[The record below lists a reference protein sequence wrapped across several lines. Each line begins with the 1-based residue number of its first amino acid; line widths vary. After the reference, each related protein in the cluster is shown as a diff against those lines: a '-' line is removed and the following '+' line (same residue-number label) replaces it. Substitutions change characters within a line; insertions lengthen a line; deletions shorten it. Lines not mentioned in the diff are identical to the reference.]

1 VTLAESAA
9 TIAGIGC
16 IAAALRD
23 VFDVLFHPRG
33 RAILSSAVTATV
45 RRMFLRPS
53 SVAGPVALL
62 AVIASWAVLLAC
74 GWALV
79 IWPHLGESFR
89 FPTES
94 ADRDLVDALYVSLVT
109 LGTIGFGEITPTSDA
124 MKVLLPLEGLV
135 GLGLLTASLSW
146 LLSLYPA
153 LSRRR
158 SLAYDITLLR
168 RAEDDTGE
176 DVFSIDAET
185 AAAQLAELTSR
196 LVAVER
202 DLTAY
207 PIAHCFVE
215 DDARFSLDLAMP
227 YLDELAARGRLPS
240 MPAAT
245 RLRALMLSAA
255 LADLHAGAGDS
266 A

>member
-1 VTLAESAA
+1 MTLAGTAA
-9 TIAGIGC
+9 TILGVGC
-16 IAAALRD
+16 IAVAFRD

-33 RAILSSAVTATV
+33 RAILSTIVTDGV
-45 RRMFLRPS
+45 QRSFRRPS
-53 SVAGPVALL
+53 PVAGPIALL
-62 AVIASWAVLLAC
+62 SVIASWAVLLAG

-79 IWPHLGESFR
+79 IWPHLDDSFR
-89 FPTES
+89 FPAEP

-109 LGTIGFGEITPTSDA
+109 LGTIGFGEITPTSDV
-124 MKVLLPLEGLV
+124 MKVVLPLEGLV

-158 SLAYDITLLR
+158 SLAYDISLLR
-168 RAEDDTGE
+168 RAEDDTGD
-176 DVFSIDAET
+176 DVFSIDADT
-185 AAAQLAELTSR
+185 ATAQLAELTSR

-207 PIAHCFVE
+207 PIARCFVE
-215 DDARFSLDLAMP
+215 ADDRFSLEQAMP
-227 YLDELAARGRLPS
+227 YLDELATRGRLSS

-245 RLRALMLSAA
+245 RLRAVMLGEA
-255 LADLHAGAGDS
+255 LADVHAVTGDS
-266 A
+266 P